1 MSPIND
7 KNRKPKFKKEIPKHL
22 NIGGDCE
29 QYPTFSFRHLTT
41 NSNFNFNYFNTAQA
55 REMQTMK
62 HKLYDRIEEICKNN
76 CRYWGSLNKRN
87 GYETIEYSRLEFQ
100 PSDLVLLKDEKVFIF
115 RLNNNARII
124 GYRKGKCP
132 IFHIIGYDF
141 NFAAYNH
148 GS

>member
-76 CRYWGSLNKRN
+76 WRYWGL
-87 GYETIEYSRLEFQ
+87 
-100 PSDLVLLKDEKVFIF
+100 
-115 RLNNNARII
+115 
-124 GYRKGKCP
+124 
-132 IFHIIGYDF
+132 
-141 NFAAYNH
+141 
-148 GS
+148 